1 MNKHPLLTGLLLA
14 VASMASLEAVSP
26 EADPPELGC
35 RAVEPC
41 TGPQFVALPTDGP
54 DGGTDPEPPPIAQM
68 VEASG
73 PVHLVIDAPI
83 SVDTIATQSI

>member
-1 MNKHPLLTGLLLA
+1 MNKLANYLLA
-14 VASMASLEAVSP
+14 LAAFIASLEAVSR
-26 EADPPELGC
+26 EADPPEPDC
-35 RAVEPC
+35 PAVAPC